1 MRLNYHA
8 PRWRP
13 YLKLSF
19 IWIAAFILVG
29 AWTITST
36 SAAESFIGSVKTAQG
51 RSFVQRAS
59 QSLPVTEGQH
69 LLAQDVLHTGADG
82 RLAFILR
89 DGTRISLGSNSELKL
104 DQFAYEPA
112 ESNYSL
118 ILDLTKGVFAYI
130 SGKIAKFSP
139 ESVKLQTP
147 VGIIGV
153 RGTHFA
159 VALDAPRGG
168 Q

>member
-1 MRLNYHA
+1 MFRGVSGAL
-8 PRWRP
+8 
-13 YLKLSF
+13 
-19 IWIAAFILVG
+19 IILVAG
-29 AWTITST
+29 TITLAH
-36 SAAESFIGSVKTAQG
+36 AAESFVGSIKTVQG
-51 RSFVQRAS
+51 STFVQRAS
-59 QSLPVTEGQH
+59 ESLPCTEGLH

-89 DGTRISLGSNSELKL
+89 DGTRISLGLNSEIGV
-104 DQFAYEPA
+104 DQFVYEPA
-112 ESNYSL
+112 QDKFAL
-118 ILDLTKGVFAYI
+118 VLHLAKGLVAYV

-153 RGTHFA
+153 RGTRFA
-159 VALDAPRGG
+159 VALDAPRGA

>member
-1 MRLNYHA
+1 MYRGACCAL
-8 PRWRP
+8 
-13 YLKLSF
+13 
-19 IWIAAFILVG
+19 ILLVAG
-29 AWTITST
+29 AVTSAR
-36 SAAESFIGSVKTAQG
+36 AAESFVGSIKTVQG
-51 RSFVQRAS
+51 TASVQRAS
-59 QSLPVTEGQH
+59 ASMPVTEGLH

-89 DGTRISLGSNSELKL
+89 DGTRISLGSNSEMKL
-104 DQFAYEPA
+104 DQFVYEPA
-112 ESNYSL
+112 QNNYAL
-118 ILDLTKGVFAYI
+118 VLDLAKGVLAYI

-139 ESVKLQTP
+139 EAVKLQTP

-159 VALDAPRGG
+159 VALDAPRGA